1 MTVVFVLPA
10 SSKALQCLL
19 VHDEVSNI
27 GNTR

>member
-10 SSKALQCLL
+10 SSNTLQYLL
-19 VHDEVSNI
+19 VHDDVSNI